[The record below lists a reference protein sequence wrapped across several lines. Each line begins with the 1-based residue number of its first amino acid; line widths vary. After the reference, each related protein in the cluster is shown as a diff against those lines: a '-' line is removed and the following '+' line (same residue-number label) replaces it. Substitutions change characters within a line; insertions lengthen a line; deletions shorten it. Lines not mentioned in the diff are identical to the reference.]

1 MVGLEHETMRPSDQP
16 IADAAGGNAPRHVA
30 LIMDG
35 NGRWAQ
41 QRALPRSA
49 GHWQGVEA
57 VRRAVRAAVELGIE
71 YLTLYSFSSENW
83 SRPAS
88 EVDYLLNLLR
98 RFIHHDVAELHSN
111 GVKIKVIG
119 ARDDLAHDLRA
130 LIDQSEQMTADNNKL
145 TLVVAFNYG
154 SRDEIARAARA
165 LAAEAAAGLIAPE
178 DITPEAVCERLDTN
192 GIPDPDL
199 IIRTSGEQRLSNFLM
214 WQSAY
219 AELIFVDELWPD
231 FNREVFERALD
242 QYSNR
247 DRRFGRVAA
256 TVGA

>member
-1 MVGLEHETMRPSDQP
+1 MVGLEHETMRTSDQP
-16 IADAAGGNAPRHVA
+16 IADVAGGNVPRHVA

-57 VRRAVRAAVELGIE
+57 VRRTVRAAADLGIE

-83 SRPAS
+83 ARPAS

-98 RFIHHDVAELHSN
+98 RFIHHDVADLHGN

-119 ARDDLAHDLRA
+119 DREDLAGDLRA
-130 LIDQSEQMTADNNKL
+130 LIEQSEQMTAANDKM

-154 SRDEIARAARA
+154 SRDEIARAART
-165 LAAEAAAGLIAPE
+165 LAAEVAAGRLAPE
-178 DITPEAVCERLDTN
+178 DITPDMLCARLDTC
-192 GIPDPDL
+192 GVPDPDL
-199 IIRTSGEQRLSNFLM
+199 IIRTSGENRISNFLL
-214 WQSAY
+214 WECAY
-219 AELIFVDELWPD
+219 SEFLFIEKYWPE
-231 FNREVFERALD
+231 FNRQDLSDAIEEFARRERR
-242 QYSNR
+242 Y
-247 DRRFGRVAA
+247 GA
-256 TVGA
+256 TTGTR